1 MKAIATTFIILF
13 VLGLNSCYYDNEAEL
28 YGVNVSCTDTIS
40 SYNARLK
47 GIIDSKCVAC
57 HNTPG
62 PGSDDFSSFE
72 GVNNFRD
79 AIVCRVVEKGTSCN
93 KPVMPPSNDLTD
105 CDIEAFKLWQQNGF
119 RE

>member
-1 MKAIATTFIILF
+1 MKAYTTALIILIA
-13 VLGLNSCYYDNEAEL
+13 LGINSCYYDNEAEL
-28 YGVNVSCTDTIS
+28 YGNNANCTDTVS
-40 SYNARLK
+40 SYNGRLK

-62 PGSDDFSSFE
+62 PESDDFRSFA
-72 GVNNFRD
+72 GVNNFKE
-79 AIVCRVVEKGTSCN
+79 AIVCRVVEKGSSCN
-93 KPVMPPSNDLTD
+93 KPAMPPSNDLTE